1 MTSDGARNPAG
12 LHWVFDYLG
21 EDQSL
26 RTNVAN
32 FAVKYRLVHEL
43 KSTAFDGESAT
54 TDSYYV
60 LLKIS
65 ILYSAIE
72 AVAEILGE
80 GNFKSVNRELA
91 ESLIQN
97 EKWTPFV
104 DRLQEVV
111 KSPNL
116 KQELQSL
123 GQASGHFNLVPLLQ
137 AVRHGFFHPRL
148 TAQNSYLAADAT
160 LRAALLKVCETVAQD
175 LNMAWYEWAYNR
187 KEGARILK
195 LVREKYGV
203 DLSDNQLR
211 ILLDQLDDDDY
222 SEDEILDDVVKHI
235 DEYEQEYLDWEQEL
249 AKAKESKKAKP
260 DSSIQED

>member
-1 MTSDGARNPAG
+1 MTSDGARNPMG

-43 KSTAFDGESAT
+43 KSTAFDGDSAT

-60 LLKIS
+60 LLKMS

-72 AVAEILGE
+72 AVAEILDK
-80 GNFKSVNRELA
+80 GNFESVNRELA

-97 EKWTPFV
+97 EKWQPFL

-123 GQASGHFNLVPLLQ
+123 GQEGGHFNLVPLLL

-148 TAQNSYLAADAT
+148 TAQNTYLGENAD

-187 KEGARILK
+187 KEGARILN
-195 LVREKYGV
+195 LVREKYGL

-222 SEDEILDDVVKHI
+222 SEDEILDDVVTRI
-235 DEYEQEYLDWEQEL
+235 DEYEQMYLDYEQRL
-249 AKAKESKKAKP
+249 AEVEKSKRAKP
-260 DSSIQED
+260 DSSSQED